1 MAEKITRKQALTTAI
16 DTLNRANFDGWDIA
30 NYDETV
36 DVLNKML
43 ASLSKPRKATVS
55 KARKINENLA
65 KYLWENAGEVTT
77 AKEVVALGNPEI
89 LSTQKATAV
98 LKVATELGYFAKEV
112 DGKKITYKR
121 LELAE

>member
-16 DTLNRANFDGWDIA
+16 ETLIRANFDGWDIA

-36 DVLNKML
+36 DVLDKML
-43 ASLSKPRKATVS
+43 ASLSKPRKAVVS
-55 KARKINENLA
+55 KARKMNENLA
-65 KYLWENAGEVTT
+65 RTVWENAGETIT
-77 AKEVVALGNPEI
+77 SKEVVALGIPEI
-89 LSTQKATAV
+89 LTTQKATAV

-121 LELAE
+121 LAE